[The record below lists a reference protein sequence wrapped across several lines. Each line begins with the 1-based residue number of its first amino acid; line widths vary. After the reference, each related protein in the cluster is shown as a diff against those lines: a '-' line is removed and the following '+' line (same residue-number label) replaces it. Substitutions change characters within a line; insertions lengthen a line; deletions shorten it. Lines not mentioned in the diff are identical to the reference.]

1 MREGPTSRMTPTRA
15 RLCATAESP
24 AVAGADHAPA
34 PAVFVHAFFR
44 AGGTYLWSKFR
55 ACRDAMAFYEPFN
68 ESLGTDTRSQL
79 LAMTPCSW
87 ESKHPAL
94 DAPYMTEYA
103 PLMTVRGLP
112 LFRKEFAT
120 ATFFL
125 EPGSD
130 LPAAQCRYLAAL
142 TAQARRSGKRPV
154 LGFSRSLGRVAALRR
169 AFAAAHIVLMRS
181 PAHQWMSCFAQ
192 CLDHGNDY
200 FLVMHLMV
208 AGQNRHHPLVREMAE
223 RCGIQYIECRSFEE
237 EIAAYRKV
245 AARLELDAAYRV
257 FLAVYVAAYLEALP
271 ESDLVVDMDLLSH
284 AGYRRSIE
292 RRIEALTRIPLD
304 LSDAMMPSYPLREIG
319 VDFARCHAE
328 MLDDLARHCAAPP
341 AARAAPEGADWP
353 RFVVR
358 AKIEEATRGY
368 LEELRI
374 DGRQKEAAGRQ
385 GGADAASESSEA
397 MLLAARLNQTASRL
411 KATETRLDAVM
422 QSTSWKATAPLRE
435 IVDLLRDA
443 TRRGPFMTPK
453 GAGPRPVGR

>member
-1 MREGPTSRMTPTRA
+1 MPGI
-15 RLCATAESP
+15 
-24 AVAGADHAPA
+24 DPA
-34 PAVFVHAFFR
+34 PAQPIFVHAFFR

-55 ACRDAMAFYEPFN
+55 ACRDTMAFYEPFN
-68 ESLGTDTRSQL
+68 ESLGSDTRSQL
-79 LAMTPCSW
+79 LGLTPRSW

-94 DAPYMTEYA
+94 DAPYMAEYA
-103 PLMTVRGLP
+103 PLMTVRGLQ

-142 TAQARRSGKRPV
+142 IAQAHRSGKRPV
-154 LGFSRSLGRVAALRR
+154 LGFSRSLGRLAALRR
-169 AFAAAHIVLMRS
+169 AFAAAHIVPMRN
-181 PAHQWMSCFAQ
+181 PAHQWMSCFVQ

-223 RCGIQYIECRSFEE
+223 RCGIPHFECGSFEE
-237 EIAAYRKV
+237 EIAAYRKL
-245 AARLELDAAYRV
+245 AARLELEAAYRV

-284 AGYRRSIE
+284 AEYRRSVE
-292 RRIEALTRIPLD
+292 RRVEALTRIPLD
-304 LSDAMMPSYPLREIG
+304 LSDAMMPSYPLREVG

-341 AARAAPEGADWP
+341 APDAREGADWP
-353 RFVVR
+353 RFAVR
-358 AKIEEATRGY
+358 AKIEAATRGY
-368 LEELRI
+368 LEELRV
-374 DGRQKEAAGRQ
+374 DSRQKEAARRQ
-385 GGADAASESSEA
+385 DGADPASESSEA

-443 TRRGPFMTPK
+443 GRRGPFLALK
-453 GAGPRPVGR
+453 GAGPRPVQR

>member
-1 MREGPTSRMTPTRA
+1 M
-15 RLCATAESP
+15 RLCAAAEAP
-24 AVAGADHAPA
+24 VMPGADHAPA

-55 ACRDAMAFYEPFN
+55 ACRDTMAFYEPFN
-68 ESLGTDTRSQL
+68 ESLGTGTRRRL
-79 LAMTPCSW
+79 LAMTSRSW

-94 DAPYMTEYA
+94 DAPYMAEYA
-103 PLMTVRGLP
+103 PFMTVRGLP
-112 LFRKEFAT
+112 LFRKEFAA

-125 EPGSD
+125 ERGSD

-142 TAQARRSGKRPV
+142 LAHAHRSGKRPV
-154 LGFSRSLGRVAALRR
+154 LGFSRALGRVAALRR
-169 AFAAAHIVLMRS
+169 AFVAAHIVLMRN

-208 AGQNRHHPLVREMAE
+208 AGQNRHHPLVREMAK
-223 RCGIQYIECRSFEE
+223 RCGIQHFEGGSFAE

-245 AARLELDAAYRV
+245 AARLELEASYRV

-271 ESDLVVDMDLLSH
+271 ASDLVVDMDLLSH
-284 AGYRRSIE
+284 AEHRRSIE
-292 RRIEALTRIPLD
+292 RRMEALTRIPLD
-304 LSDAMMPSYPLREIG
+304 LSDAMMPSYPLRGIG

-328 MLDDLARHCAAPP
+328 MLDDVVRYCATLTETGAG
-341 AARAAPEGADWP
+341 EGAGKAH
-353 RFVVR
+353 FIVR
-358 AKIEEATRGY
+358 AKIEEASRGY
-368 LEELRI
+368 LEELRAES
-374 DGRQKEAAGRQ
+374 RQKEAVRRQ
-385 GGADAASESSEA
+385 GGADPVPESSEA

-443 TRRGPFMTPK
+443 GRRGRHRGPFMTLRSARP
-453 GAGPRPVGR
+453 GPVER